1 MLVHLQGRDGPHVV
15 DASLDGSL
23 KGAGLH
29 VTIGQDHHLAGA
41 HHGTNT
47 NGEGVSRHVLGLAA
61 EETAVGNAGV
71 GGEGLHAG
79 LGAQRGTGLV
89 KGDMTIGADTS
100 DEEVDAASFHDHLLV
115 VLALSSEVGGI
126 AVEDVDVLLRTVDMI
141 EQVTSHEG
149 MIALGMGLG
158 QTNILVH
165 VKGDHV
171 LEGHFSGTVGL
182 YEGIVHA
189 DGRRTGGKAQ
199 HELVVGCRVELV
211 DTLNNVVC
219 CPL

>member
-1 MLVHLQGRDGPHVV
+1 MP
-15 DASLDGSL
+15 
-23 KGAGLH
+23 
-29 VTIGQDHHLAGA
+29 T
-41 HHGTNT
+41 
-47 NGEGVSRHVLGLAA
+47 GE
-61 EETAVGNAGV
+61 EPVGNAGV

-141 EQVTSHEG
+141 EQVTGHEG

-165 VKGDHV
+165 IEGNNV
-171 LEGHFSGTVGL
+171 LEGNFACTVCL
-182 YEGIVHA
+182 YEGVVHA
-189 DGRRTGGKAQ
+189 DR
-199 HELVVGCRVELV
+199 
-211 DTLNNVVC
+211 
-219 CPL
+219 